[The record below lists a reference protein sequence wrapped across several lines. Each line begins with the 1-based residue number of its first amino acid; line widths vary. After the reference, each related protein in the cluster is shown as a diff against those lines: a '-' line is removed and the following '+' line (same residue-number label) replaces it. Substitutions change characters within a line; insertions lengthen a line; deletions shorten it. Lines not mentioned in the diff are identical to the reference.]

1 MDTTPIKQELAAEHA
16 DDPVYAEEQAHLDKL
31 FAQLIGFR
39 DELTHQLETDHSQA
53 AADLITMSEEI
64 RPDFGGADETMETLA
79 AIETLN
85 AVIDAYNQYH
95 DFSVDRLRK
104 VLLLLRQ
111 PYFAKVKLKM
121 RPDRPARE
129 VYIGSAGI
137 TDDHHIPLV
146 VDWRNPIAET
156 YYNQENGQTSYK
168 VNGQVRTVELEL
180 RRQFDI
186 ERDVLHSYFDT
197 TVAIEDSLLLSALR
211 KHHSEKLQAITAT
224 IQREQNA
231 VVRHEDVPVMLVA
244 GIAGSGKTSVML
256 QRIAF
261 LLYREHETL
270 SADQVYLFSPNEVFE
285 RYIDGVLPSMGE
297 ANPRLYTWRDFV
309 NEQGAGNRDDGSSTP
324 ASSLDALESALS
336 TLSIGQDDVKSVA
349 VDDEVLITPAQIMSV
364 VGKNMKYGI
373 GPRFVAL
380 VTDELRERLGQKL
393 SRMSRDEAW
402 QERMLGLDVE
412 EQMRLLGFVAN
423 PADEEE
429 TAAQTRKYVDQL
441 FLAAGERQIDQLA
454 WLRLD
459 RIGMRMLGSSAL
471 SAVELLYLRLL
482 ICGRGASDARYVMID
497 EVQDYSAAQLRVMAR
512 FFSGAHFLL
521 LGDPNQAI
529 REGTA
534 SFDEMRRI
542 FTASHGSVD
551 VCRLLTSYRSS
562 PEVTAVFSRLVN
574 MGDDIKLASVR
585 RAGLEPRCEAFA
597 DEGAFTAALREV
609 AGAAAA
615 QEEGLTAI
623 VVDSTK
629 AAYAMGKRLG
639 GTVPVAKKNH
649 ALPAAGVVIVPL
661 AIAKGLEFDHVVVP
675 DADAATY
682 PDTPLARRR
691 LYTAV
696 SRAMHQVTL
705 FALGELSPLL

>member
-1 MDTTPIKQELAAEHA
+1 MPNYNEL
-16 DDPVYAEEQAHLDKL
+16 
-31 FAQLIGFR
+31 
-39 DELTHQLETDHSQA
+39 
-53 AADLITMSEEI
+53 M
-64 RPDFGGADETMETLA
+64 
-79 AIETLN
+79 
-85 AVIDAYNQYH
+85 
-95 DFSVDRLRK
+95 
-104 VLLLLRQ
+104 
-111 PYFAKVKLKM
+111 
-121 RPDRPARE
+121 
-129 VYIGSAGI
+129 
-137 TDDHHIPLV
+137 
-146 VDWRNPIAET
+146 
-156 YYNQENGQTSYK
+156 
-168 VNGQVRTVELEL
+168 
-180 RRQFDI
+180 
-186 ERDVLHSYFDT
+186 
-197 TVAIEDSLLLSALR
+197 
-211 KHHSEKLQAITAT
+211 
-224 IQREQNA
+224 
-231 VVRHEDVPVMLVA
+231 
-244 GIAGSGKTSVML
+244 
-256 QRIAF
+256 
-261 LLYREHETL
+261 
-270 SADQVYLFSPNEVFE
+270 
-285 RYIDGVLPSMGE
+285 
-297 ANPRLYTWRDFV
+297 
-309 NEQGAGNRDDGSSTP
+309 
-324 ASSLDALESALS
+324 
-336 TLSIGQDDVKSVA
+336 
-349 VDDEVLITPAQIMSV
+349 
-364 VGKNMKYGI
+364 
-373 GPRFVAL
+373 
-380 VTDELRERLGQKL
+380 
-393 SRMSRDEAW
+393 
-402 QERMLGLDVE
+402 
-412 EQMRLLGFVAN
+412 
-423 PADEEE
+423 
-429 TAAQTRKYVDQL
+429 
-441 FLAAGERQIDQLA
+441 
-454 WLRLD
+454 
-459 RIGMRMLGSSAL
+459 
-471 SAVELLYLRLL
+471 
-482 ICGRGASDARYVMID
+482 
-497 EVQDYSAAQLRVMAR
+497 
-512 FFSGAHFLL
+512 